1 MTDEVLEA
9 KGERRSLKNE
19 AIQSGVARMA
29 NQGANLML
37 RVAYIAILA
46 RLLSPNDFGLVAMV
60 VAITGLFDVF
70 TTAGLSSATIQKHEI
85 SFEEVSALFWVNI
98 AVGISLTLLCA
109 ASAHFISAF
118 YHEPR
123 LLWIAI
129 AIAPGF
135 LLNAVGVQHAA
146 LLERDLRY
154 VTLSAIDTGGL
165 CLGVAVGVLLGF
177 QGFGY
182 WALVAPTL
190 ISPAI
195 NSLGFW
201 IATGWIPGPPRRG
214 VNIRS
219 LLHFGGTVTLNSFV
233 VYVGYNAEKVLLGR
247 FWGAGPLGLYT
258 RAFQLI
264 GIPTSTIN
272 SAVGAVLFSALS
284 RMQHDSARLRNFY
297 LKGYS
302 IVISITVPITMFSFV
317 FAHEIIT
324 VVLGSQWAEAAT
336 IFRLLTPTI
345 LVFGIINPT
354 FWLLIATG
362 KQKRSL
368 YMAFAIA
375 PLVIVSY
382 CIGISFGPEGVAMSY
397 SIALVLWLY
406 PHLIWSLHRTPIS
419 VGDLLR
425 AIVRPWMSG
434 MVASAG
440 ALALQHYLGS
450 EVSALARLLSGGVVL
465 TGIYGFVLLFIFG
478 QLNLFQDVL
487 QSFRREARAGA

>member
-1 MTDEVLEA
+1 M
-9 KGERRSLKNE
+9 
-19 AIQSGVARMA
+19 
-29 NQGANLML
+29 
-37 RVAYIAILA
+37 
-46 RLLSPNDFGLVAMV
+46 
-60 VAITGLFDVF
+60 
-70 TTAGLSSATIQKHEI
+70 
-85 SFEEVSALFWVNI
+85 
-98 AVGISLTLLCA
+98 
-109 ASAHFISAF
+109 
-118 YHEPR
+118 
-123 LLWIAI
+123 
-129 AIAPGF
+129 
-135 LLNAVGVQHAA
+135 
-146 LLERDLRY
+146 
-154 VTLSAIDTGGL
+154 
-165 CLGVAVGVLLGF
+165 
-177 QGFGY
+177 
-182 WALVAPTL
+182 
-190 ISPAI
+190 
-195 NSLGFW
+195 
-201 IATGWIPGPPRRG
+201 
-214 VNIRS
+214 
-219 LLHFGGTVTLNSFV
+219 
-233 VYVGYNAEKVLLGR
+233 
-247 FWGAGPLGLYT
+247 
-258 RAFQLI
+258 
-264 GIPTSTIN
+264 
-272 SAVGAVLFSALS
+272 
-284 RMQHDSARLRNFY
+284 
-297 LKGYS
+297 
-302 IVISITVPITMFSFV
+302 
-317 FAHEIIT
+317 IT